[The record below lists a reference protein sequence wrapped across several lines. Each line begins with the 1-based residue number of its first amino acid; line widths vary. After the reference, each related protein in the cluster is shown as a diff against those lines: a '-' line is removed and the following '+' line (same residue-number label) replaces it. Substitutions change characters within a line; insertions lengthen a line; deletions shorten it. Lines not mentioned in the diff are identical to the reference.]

1 MHDEFEEFPLL
12 VDKETPPDDKT
23 RKLMATLNDK
33 KDYVIFLHMLKFIL
47 DKGLVLDKIHSIIY
61 AEQRAFM
68 KPFIELNNEKRTE
81 SSINDDQIGVQCYKK
96 SSNSTFGKQIENPD
110 RDKYRNLYPVNDPMI
125 GKKLA
130 SKCTFKE
137 VHILDEDLGLYEIRK
152 GSVLYDK
159 PIQIGFAILD
169 ICKVI
174 VNELY
179 YILKKQF
186 KKVIVY

>member
-1 MHDEFEEFPLL
+1 
-12 VDKETPPDDKT
+12 
-23 RKLMATLNDK
+23 
-33 KDYVIFLHMLKFIL
+33 
-47 DKGLVLDKIHSIIY
+47 
-61 AEQRAFM
+61 
-68 KPFIELNNEKRTE
+68 
-81 SSINDDQIGVQCYKK
+81 
-96 SSNSTFGKQIENPD
+96 
-110 RDKYRNLYPVNDPMI
+110 MI

-137 VHILDEDLGLYEIRK
+137 VHILDEHLGSYEMRK
-152 GSVLYDK
+152 GSIYDK

-169 ICKVI
+169 FCQVI